1 MKTYTLK
8 TGQKNINN
16 ALTSF
21 FHELL
26 TSGAVDA
33 LLVPREVKAKTAV
46 VMTLVKEPTELKDI
60 NPLAP
65 VAMVNAARLVA
76 NLTAVDPGQKIG
88 VVMRS
93 CETRALVELVKLQQA
108 SLDQLVIIGIDCLGT
123 FEPLDYR
130 KLVSGGGWNQEQWLE
145 AAASGGETSTQGLT
159 IREACAMCGHVEAG
173 HDQITIGWAGLS
185 PTTGLLIK
193 MDEKMAGQLTGLT
206 ETGDSPAREQAIGRI
221 RATRE
226 TYKEQQMQ
234 AFAARV
240 GNLPALAD
248 ELAGCLRCYNCRQAC
263 PICFCQEC
271 VFTSAI
277 LMNTPEDYLGWAGLK
292 GAIVMPTDT
301 LLFHLTRINHM
312 GLSCVGCGQCES
324 ACPAK
329 LPLSLLFQ
337 VAGKKAQDIFGYVPG
352 RDLGETLP
360 QTTYQENELEPR

>member
-8 TGQKNINN
+8 TGQKNIKNDI
-16 ALTSF
+16 TSF

-33 LLVPREVKAKTAV
+33 LLVPREVKSKNAV
-46 VMTLVKEPTELKDI
+46 VMTLIKEPAELKDI

-65 VAMVNAARLVA
+65 VAMVNTARLVA
-76 NLTAVDPGQKIG
+76 NLTATDPGQKIG

-108 SLDQLVIIGIDCLGT
+108 ALDQLVVIGIDCLGT

-130 KLVSGGGWNQEQWLE
+130 NLVASGSWDQEQWLE
-145 AAASGGETSTQGLT
+145 AAAGGETSAQGLT
-159 IREACAMCGHVEAG
+159 IREACAMCGHIEAE
-173 HDQITIGWAGLS
+173 HAQISIGWAGFN
-185 PTTGLLIK
+185 PADGLLIK
-193 MDEKMAGQLTGLT
+193 MDEKLAGQLTGLT
-206 ETGDSPAREQAIGRI
+206 ETGDSSSREQAIGRL
-221 RATRE
+221 RAARDA
-226 TYKEQQMQ
+226 YKEQQMQ

-240 GNLPALAD
+240 KDLPALAD

-271 VFTSAI
+271 VFTSGI
-277 LMNTPEDYLGWAGLK
+277 LNHNPEDYLGWAGLK

-312 GLSCVGCGQCES
+312 GMSCVGCGQCES
-324 ACPAK
+324 ACPSK

-337 VAGKKAQDIFGYVPG
+337 VAGKKVQDIFGYVPG

-360 QTTYQENELEPR
+360 QTTYQENELDPR